1 MKKYI
6 LIVIIGLVIAGGVSA
21 SWWSDFFGT
30 EELGKASTIYQPNIL
45 PEADSTYD
53 LGSSAVRWANI
64 YGDTFYGDGSNLTGV
79 SGSGIENL
87 NSETLGS
94 IGDVSTSTLGYGH
107 LIMWNGSTWQDTATS
122 SLGISGTA
130 GNWATSSSD
139 YWLTIQDTADLTEG
153 TNLYYTQARVWDDT
167 WASTT
172 LDTLLTNSQTA
183 YAWGDHGIAGYAS
196 STGMYAKYG
205 TLADLQLAVSD
216 DFHNLGGT
224 DANTTYTAGT
234 NITLTGTQFDVDDAF
249 LKNNASDTTT
259 GGITMLS
266 GTTTSSFYIGNDLT
280 VSGDTTIVDLY
291 LTNEI
296 VSGYTTTTLGLF
308 TQANGHIGGNLTVDG
323 TGHDSFSDFV
333 ANEHLDWTA
342 SVGTIHSDNYTN
354 TTYTAGDFAHNSL
367 SGLND
372 GDSYEHLTA
381 TQVAALHAESHNIAS
396 HSDTT
401 ATGAELDDLTDNS
414 MVDTLHRHSELSA
427 SDGTPDRALVVN
439 ASGYVGIGTTT
450 PNTLMV
456 LHDDF
461 GSGIYGDIL
470 TLQENTGN
478 SGAGTG
484 IRFRTGITSGGVT
497 VARIKGLDVG
507 GYDGALIFEVGNNS
521 GYSDATTEM
530 MRITNDGNVG
540 IGTTTINSRLSIQ
553 GGGNDILNLFGGTG
567 TEMVTVLN
575 DGNVG
580 IGTASPGYK
589 LEVVGGTRILID
601 ASALELTNTTV
612 GSQDYISF
620 TGDNRYYYLGKESSA
635 GGTIFGGTSAYAM
648 VMGMYYAN
656 SIQFATDNVVKVT
669 IDGTGNVGIGDTTPS
684 QKLDVAGN
692 VRADDYLEY
701 SRPIPKGEAL
711 PIIMNMKNKEDG
723 TLDHKSFPSFT
734 SKEIEISEVK
744 DKEGKVVKEA
754 KIITKES
761 VSLSSQIK
769 YLIKGM
775 QEQQETI
782 EELKIR
788 IEELESSKK
797 VMGVGDSCSPC
808 EDLNWRQEFINWIKS
823 YPLDN

>member
-1 MKKYI
+1 MDKKYI
-6 LIVIIGLVIAGGVSA
+6 ISTLVIILLMGVSVYA
-21 SWWSDFFGT
+21 APTSRIERT
-30 EELGKASTIYQPNIL
+30 IL
-45 PEADSTYD
+45 PESDSTYN
-53 LGSSAVRWANI
+53 LGSNAVRWANI
-64 YGDTFYGDGSNLTGV
+64 YGDTLYGDGSNLTGV
-79 SGSGIENL
+79 SG
-87 NSETLGS
+87 
-94 IGDVSTSTLGYGH
+94 
-107 LIMWNGSTWQDTATS
+107 
-122 SLGISGTA
+122 
-130 GNWATSSSD
+130 WATSSSD

-439 ASGYVGIGTTT
+439 ASGYVGIGTTA
-450 PNTLMV
+450 PNHKLEVVGAST
-456 LHDDF
+456 DF
-461 GSGIYGDIL
+461 GVDVSGSYPVLRPG
-470 TLQENTGN
+470 
-478 SGAGTG
+478 GAGAEDIELSAIG
-484 IRFRTGITSGGVT
+484 NGGNVYIRAPGT
-497 VARIKGLDVG
+497 
-507 GYDGALIFEVGNNS
+507 
-521 GYSDATTEM
+521 DATQSYISLYATGAER
-530 MRITNDGNVG
+530 MRIQNDGNVG
-540 IGTTTINSRLSIQ
+540 IGTTAPTSKLTVNNNGYSTPTATYHTASTISFEGAQIELAGGTLNASPWTYWLQVRAWNSTTPPISLQ
-553 GGGNDILNLFGGTG
+553 PVGGNVGIGNTSPLGKLIVKGAGTG
-567 TEMVTVLN
+567 TGIGFQTQNSSGTALVTMLDN
-575 DGNVG
+575 GNVG
-580 IGTASPGYK
+580 IGT
-589 LEVVGGTRILID
+589 
-601 ASALELTNTTV
+601 
-612 GSQDYISF
+612 
-620 TGDNRYYYLGKESSA
+620 
-635 GGTIFGGTSAYAM
+635 
-648 VMGMYYAN
+648 
-656 SIQFATDNVVKVT
+656 
-669 IDGTGNVGIGDTTPS
+669 TTPS